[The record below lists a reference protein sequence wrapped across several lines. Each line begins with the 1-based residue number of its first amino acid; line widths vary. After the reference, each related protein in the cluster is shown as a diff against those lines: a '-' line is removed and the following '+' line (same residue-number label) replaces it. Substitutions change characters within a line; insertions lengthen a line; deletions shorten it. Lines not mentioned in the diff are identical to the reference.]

1 MKKKRKIIVYIATS
15 ADGYIARTDGDVGW
29 LDRPRP
35 KGNYG
40 MGEFLKTI
48 DTILWGRKTYNKG
61 IEMGTKAGDLV
72 RGSRT
77 TSFLD
82 SRKSRR
88 SRESSSSASRSRP
101 SRKNCAR
108 NQAKIFG

>member
-48 DTILWGRKTYNKG
+48 DTILWGRKTYSHSWCEG
-61 IEMGTKAGDLV
+61 ILILGPVAKPG
-72 RGSRT
+72 
-77 TSFLD
+77 
-82 SRKSRR
+82 
-88 SRESSSSASRSRP
+88 SSSATGPTVGSVALP
-101 SRKNCAR
+101 SFATMIAC
-108 NQAKIFG
+108 